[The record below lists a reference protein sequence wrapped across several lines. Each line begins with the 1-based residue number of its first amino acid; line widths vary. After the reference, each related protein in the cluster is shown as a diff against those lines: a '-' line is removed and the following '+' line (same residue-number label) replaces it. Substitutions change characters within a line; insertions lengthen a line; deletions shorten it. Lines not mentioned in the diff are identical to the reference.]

1 MRLRTLIGDNW
12 QRLVFSS
19 LVLSVTAAAVGLE
32 FRTNYVERAIGRY
45 LAWHNSSR
53 EVSGQI
59 WETVS
64 RSEDVQQQLD
74 DLVRTRRQQAS
85 IEEPVESIGQLIALV
100 FAREKLMMGRDR
112 FLEIYNSLPLYQSTL
127 IIDPLE
133 LLDLANRLAAWQRT
147 LIEFMEG
154 DLHFYLVDGLNNV
167 LAERTLSAE
176 YVNFLLAAR
185 ESHSSGLDAIAAFQ
199 GSRYP
204 AEVFYEAWG
213 RLNPDQRSGIPL
225 GARELIAWRY
235 RLQRVAVNH
244 YALVGDRLEIGFE
257 LSGDEGLT
265 TVRVVGRS
273 LPVLALAAVLDSLSG
288 SQGAAASG
296 DSLPEL
302 KLPLPF

>member
-1 MRLRTLIGDNW
+1 MRLRTLFGDNW

-19 LVLSVTAAAVGLE
+19 LMLSVTAAAVGFE

-235 RLQRVAVNH
+235 RLQRGAVNH
-244 YALVGDRLEIGFE
+244 YAL
-257 LSGDEGLT
+257 
-265 TVRVVGRS
+265 
-273 LPVLALAAVLDSLSG
+273 
-288 SQGAAASG
+288 
-296 DSLPEL
+296 
-302 KLPLPF
+302 